1 MSPSSP
7 LRARRCAGGGG
18 QNVMHP
24 RGGKLGFV
32 TVSLENGQ
40 GEKYFIPA
48 RETVTNSCGSWGVP
62 PRARRPSFF
71 RLWLMSS
78 LYLHAYIIYAASGPV
93 PPSRPSRRSVPRS
106 DIDHDVKAP
115 SGGMHRADGS
125 RGHPAEICQRADGRA
140 QGRDLQ
146 ESGRE
151 GPGQRFA
158 RERTGGPRA

>member
-1 MSPSSP
+1 MGRGGSQSTPRDEPRRMSPSSP

-78 LYLHAYIIYAASGPV
+78 LYLDFFWGGVSRFFLRFPAPRHFLKTVEKTGSSGTP
-93 PPSRPSRRSVPRS
+93 PPSR
-106 DIDHDVKAP
+106 A
-115 SGGMHRADGS
+115 GGLHAGAYIFS
-125 RGHPAEICQRADGRA
+125 SFFAILCALC
-140 QGRDLQ
+140 LQ
-146 ESGRE
+146 NLSSIY
-151 GPGQRFA
+151 
-158 RERTGGPRA
+158 GG